1 MISSFPTTWMIASH
15 IAIARVKD
23 RLYADLLQILK
34 PPLPKQ

>member
-23 RLYADLLQILK
+23 RLYADLLQTLRLL
-34 PPLPKQ
+34 LPMR